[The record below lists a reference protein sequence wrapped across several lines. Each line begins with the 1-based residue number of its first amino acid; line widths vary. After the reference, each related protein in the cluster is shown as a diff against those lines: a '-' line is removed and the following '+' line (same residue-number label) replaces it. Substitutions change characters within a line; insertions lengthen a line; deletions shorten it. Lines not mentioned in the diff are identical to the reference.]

1 MMPFVEGPLEQ
12 LSKNGS
18 RRVTAQLQSLAAAVV
33 GPRRTLGVKVPEAET
48 HILFV
53 VDKWPGW
60 LVPFSINCLCLP
72 SAEKYRWSK
81 RV

>member
-1 MMPFVEGPLEQ
+1 MTPFVEGPLEQ

-18 RRVTAQLQSLAAAVV
+18 KRVTAQLQSLAAAVDV
-33 GPRRTLGVKVPEAET
+33 PRCTLGVNVPEVET

-53 VDKWPGW
+53 GEKWPGW
-60 LVPFSINCLCLP
+60 LVPFSINCLCWP
-72 SAEKYRWSK
+72 SAEKSRWSK